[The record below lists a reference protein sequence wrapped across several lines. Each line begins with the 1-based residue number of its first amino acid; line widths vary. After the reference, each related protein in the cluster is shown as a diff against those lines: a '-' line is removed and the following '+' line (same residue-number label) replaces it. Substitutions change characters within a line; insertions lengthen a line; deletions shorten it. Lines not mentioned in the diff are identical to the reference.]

1 METDVVYD
9 VGSEFLKVFL
19 NIIEK
24 VAECKINNKSFSYE
38 GGIGNEKHK
47 DRGINKLFIIV

>member
-1 METDVVYD
+1 MDTD

-24 VAECKINNKSFSYE
+24 VAECKINNQSFSYE